1 MDPIHIILIVLF
13 GVFILWITDEEDA
26 DGDEK
31 PEYAFDS
38 WFDYDLATHI
48 LSPADLVY
56 ILRTVENNYFRFRIC
71 NTIYQFIRIFFPAC
85 FQEEKPK
92 KKRGRG
98 RPKGSKNKK
107 K

>member
-1 MDPIHIILIVLF
+1 MF
-13 GVFILWITDEEDA
+13 S
-26 DGDEK
+26 K
-31 PEYAFDS
+31 
-38 WFDYDLATHI
+38 
-48 LSPADLVY
+48 
-56 ILRTVENNYFRFRIC
+56 
-71 NTIYQFIRIFFPAC
+71 FIRIFFPAC